1 MSLAALLHKDVNAD
15 ATNHKGDGGVASSD
29 ALQTALFRT
38 NNVANY
44 VSPAERLKQ
53 VRV

>member
-1 MSLAALLHKDVNAD
+1 MSLAALLHKSANAD
-15 ATNHKGDGGVASSD
+15 ATKYKGDGGVASSD
-29 ALQTALFRT
+29 ALQTALFRP
-38 NNVANY
+38 NNPNY